1 MAFLLIGHLRTIFE
15 VIAMFLGWS
24 CNRAL
29 LTAFVFIRSKS
40 IIQVNVAGIK
50 EKETD
55 SYIWLWIASVQ
66 PILWD

>member
-1 MAFLLIGHLRTIFE
+1 MAFLLIGHLRKIFE
-15 VIAMFLGWS
+15 VMFLGWF